1 MLIENRELAYEIKER
16 YSHLCEWQNY
26 KIMIGGRCC
35 GKTIMRSVFIMQCAW
50 TEMFL
55 RRLEIE
61 DKSLSMSDF
70 EQGLLEIEALVWKN
84 FQK

>member
-26 KIMIGGRCC
+26 KRIIGGRCC
-35 GKTIMRSVFIMQCAW
+35 GKTIMRSVFVMQCAW

-70 EQGLLEIEALVWKN
+70 EQGLLEIEALVWKK

>member
-1 MLIENRELAYEIKER
+1 MTIENRELAYEIKER
-16 YSHLCEWQNY
+16 YSYLCEWQNY
-26 KIMIGGRCC
+26 KTIIGGRCC
-35 GKTIMRSVFIMQCAW
+35 GKTIMRCVFIMQCAW

-61 DKSLSMSDF
+61 NKSLSMHDF
-70 EQGLLEIEALVWKN
+70 EQGLLEIEALVWKK

>member
-26 KIMIGGRCC
+26 KTMIGGRCC

-50 TEMFL
+50 TELFL
-55 RRLEIE
+55 RKLECATQ
-61 DKSLSMSDF
+61 SLSMSDY
-70 EQGLLEIEALVWKN
+70 EQGLLEIEAMVWKN
-84 FQK
+84 F